1 MMEKAASYV
10 IAVGLVGFGAWVI
23 ATEARLHSFAISLAI
38 GIIPL
43 ATGLLSMY
51 DELMG

>member
-1 MMEKAASYV
+1 MMEKAASYM
-10 IAVGLVGFGAWVI
+10 IAAGLIGFGGWVI
-23 ATEARLHSFAISLAI
+23 ATEARLHSFAISPAI
-38 GIIPL
+38 GIVPV